1 MEQLLN
7 TQFDELL
14 TQFITFMLSRPKNF
28 TNLEGSFAFR
38 VKQKESKEEV
48 INFQIKK
55 GEIDLIDLSNEQKY
69 FLFKCNQ
76 ETFCGILSG
85 ELDTSVAFMLGQ
97 IEYNG
102 EMKQIISLFNSLGLK
117 DGLFQN
123 FVKTQQTLHST
134 NTNKKENEK
143 IEKQE
148 KQEKTEIQEI
158 KTEQNKKEKKEIV
171 NENEK
176 EIIRS
181 KSNCL
186 CLQQEE
192 LRFPS
197 VELAFALRYVVWS
210 CQQPAFEC
218 DILFQLNDVQVD
230 SIVLRLTPNNIKII
244 GPEDRNDEDE
254 EFLLVV
260 TSQEKPLIKYLTG
273 EYSLKEMQQLYKEE
287 EFYFW
292 ENEKGNSQLIDT
304 LFSLDPSKYHQFIQE
319 ENKRNKDHL
328 QLTKENENEQKN
340 TISHTKNGK
349 MKRIG
354 RNTLA
359 LLVAG
364 VFTVKNL
371 AMKLYHSKAIQQFRN
386 NILRIVQELKKKE
399 YYKKVNLKLH
409 EIISKIRESELYSKL
424 QYNSKNIYHR
434 CKKSNTW
441 HKTKNNSKIMYGKLK
456 EKNLG
461 TKAIKISKIAYH
473 KTKNASQ
480 KVMNNVKETNSYN
493 KFKQESNQLI
503 QKINSNEKFNN
514 AKEKSKSQLR
524 KVNQSSTVTNFKRKI
539 NEKINEGNNIL
550 EGKKNVKIN
559 SYPFEEQSYSNVI
572 YKEQRN
578 FQIN

>member
-14 TQFITFMLSRPKNF
+14 TQFVTYLLSQPKKF
-28 TNLEGSFAFR
+28 TNLEGSFTFR

-69 FLFKCNQ
+69 FVFKCNQ
-76 ETFCGILSG
+76 ETFCGLLSG

-117 DGLFQN
+117 DGLFHN
-123 FVKTQQTLHST
+123 FVKNQQTLHST
-134 NTNKKENEK
+134 NMNKKENEK
-143 IEKQE
+143 NEKQE
-148 KQEKTEIQEI
+148 TTEKTEIQEI
-158 KTEQNKKEKKEIV
+158 KTEQNKKEKQETV
-171 NENEK
+171 NEK
-176 EIIRS
+176 EKEMIQS
-181 KSNCL
+181 ESNCL

-197 VELAFALRYVVWS
+197 IDLAFALRYVVWS

-230 SIVLRLTPNNIKII
+230 SIVLRLTPNKIKII

-254 EFLLVV
+254 EFLLVI

-273 EYSLKEMQQLYKEE
+273 EYNLNEMQQLYKEE
-287 EFYFW
+287 EFYLW
-292 ENEKGNSQLIDT
+292 ENEKGNSKLIDI
-304 LFSLDPSKYHQFIQE
+304 LFSLDPNKYQQFVQE
-319 ENKRNKDHL
+319 ENNRNKDIL
-328 QLTKENENEQKN
+328 QLTKEEVNEQKS

-354 RNTLA
+354 KNTLA

-371 AMKLYHSKAIQQFRN
+371 AIKLYHSKAIQQFRN
-386 NILRIVQELKKKE
+386 NILRIIQELKKKE
-399 YYKKVNLKLH
+399 YYKKVNLKLND
-409 EIISKIRESELYSKL
+409 IISKIRQSELYSKL

-441 HKTKNNSKIMYGKLK
+441 HKTKNNSKIMYEKLK

-480 KVMNNVKETNSYN
+480 KVMSNVKETNSYN
-493 KFKQESNQLI
+493 KFKHESNQLI

-514 AKEKSKSQLR
+514 VKEKSKSQLQ

-539 NEKINEGNNIL
+539 NEKIDEGNTIL
-550 EGKKNVKIN
+550 EGKKNEKIN
-559 SYPFEEQSYSNVI
+559 FYPFEEQSYSNVI

-578 FQIN
+578 F